1 MEARLTNRN
10 VSTDDAVMYYDM
22 PHKTV
27 TEMEKID
34 LLKCHTVPLLNR
46 LEKYKANHL
55 LFLHNFAVSFDN
67 NMSERDLRKCKSRQ
81 KMSGGFRTQEG
92 CSMYCDIL
100 SVIETAKRC
109 HINPFDVIAHK
120 LQGESWLGD
129 GAGGEL

>member
-27 TEMEKID
+27 AEMEKID

-46 LEKYKANHL
+46 LEKYKADHL
-55 LFLHNFAVSFDN
+55 LLLHHLAVSFDN
-67 NMSERDLRKCKSRQ
+67 NMSERDLRKCKRRQ

-92 CSMYCDIL
+92 SSMYCDIL
-100 SVIETAKRC
+100 SVIETAKRS